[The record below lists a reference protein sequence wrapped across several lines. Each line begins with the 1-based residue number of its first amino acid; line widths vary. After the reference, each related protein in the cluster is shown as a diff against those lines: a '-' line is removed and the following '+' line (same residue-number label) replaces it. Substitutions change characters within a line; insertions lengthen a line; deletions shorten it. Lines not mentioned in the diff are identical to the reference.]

1 MASKLGLSVHTINE
15 RLRDTRRKLS
25 VSSSKATA
33 RILRE
38 VERTTPQKLG
48 DKSSGDARPMTNG
61 QASNPPSTR
70 SLRTSRAA
78 WTIGGL
84 AMIAALFATLALS
97 PTQPVATPAQAASAP
112 VPVAESDAS
121 RAARHWLT
129 LVDARNWQ
137 AAQPRS

>member
-25 VSSSKATA
+25 VSSSKA
-33 RILRE
+33 
-38 VERTTPQKLG
+38 
-48 DKSSGDARPMTNG
+48 
-61 QASNPPSTR
+61 
-70 SLRTSRAA
+70 AA

-84 AMIAALFATLALS
+84 AMIAALFATRALS
-97 PTQPVATPAQAASAP
+97 PSQPVATPAQAASAP
-112 VPVAESDAS
+112 VPVAESDSS
-121 RAARHWLT
+121 RAARQWLT